1 MMMTERS
8 RVLVVWHDAHSH
20 TEWCDITD
28 IGDEPY
34 VVNTVGWLLPD
45 RIMWWWLSRSL
56 MMTALTVCFLFPW
69 GWFNLLPFCEGLS
82 SPGLRLHLLVVAQN
96 SFSR

>member
-1 MMMTERS
+1 MLVRCGESLLAKVKKMMMTERS

-45 RIMWWWLSRSL
+45 
-56 MMTALTVCFLFPW
+56 AKPNHV
-69 GWFNLLPFCEGLS
+69 
-82 SPGLRLHLLVVAQN
+82 VVAQ
-96 SFSR
+96 SVSDDDSLDSVLSIPVGMVQSLTIL